1 MAWATARPLPP
12 GGVRPYSECG
22 LRASR
27 RGEGPHAPALGTLRP
42 PPPAPSPAGSKFTR
56 FTEALGWGR
65 VPVLDVAL
73 GAAEKAA
80 WCVREAGS
88 WKESPAYGEKHP
100 LFWKK
105 CQQLTN
111 LGNNVLKVKCD
122 FLE

>member
-1 MAWATARPLPP
+1 MTWDKSGLGHGPP
-12 GGVRPYSECG
+12 PAPRGCETVLLVRAQG
-22 LRASR
+22 QQAGR
-27 RGEGPHAPALGTLRP
+27 GPHAPALGTLRP

-73 GAAEKAA
+73 GTAEKVA

-88 WKESPAYGEKHP
+88 WKDSPAYGEKHP

-105 CQQLTN
+105 MLTAD
-111 LGNNVLKVKCD
+111 KFRK
-122 FLE
+122 